1 VLTDV
6 THFTLN
12 VDSHS
17 KGDVIIT
24 LVVPLPHVIPT
35 RNWCINLSVAG
46 AVTNCVNNFL
56 TIMVFQLPISMDR

>member
-1 VLTDV
+1 MYLLYNARYQVLTDV
-6 THFTLN
+6 IHFTLN

-35 RNWCINLSVAG
+35 RN
-46 AVTNCVNNFL
+46 
-56 TIMVFQLPISMDR
+56 